1 MESYFKEKTS
11 LDKIIKA
18 FGVLIEGFKEAFKNE
33 VAFRQEFY
41 LSLIL
46 ILAGFLIGETEIQK
60 TLLISSIIMIQIIE
74 LLNRVLGNTLDK
86 ILFDNH
92 SLLKKAKNI
101 GNAFVFLSFGNA
113 FITWILILFF

>member
-18 FGVLIEGFKEAFKNE
+18 FSGLIEGFKEAFKNE

-46 ILAGFLIGETEIQK
+46 IPAGFLIGETGIQK
-60 TLLISSIIMIQIIE
+60 TLLISSIVMIQIIE
-74 LLNRVLGNTLDK
+74 LLNRILDNTFDK

-92 SLLKKAKNI
+92 SLLKRAKSI
-101 GNAFVFLSFGNA
+101 GNTFVFLAFGNA
-113 FITWILILFF
+113 FITWSLILFY

>member
-1 MESYFKEKTS
+1 MDSYFNEKTS
-11 LDKIIKA
+11 LDKIIKT
-18 FGVLIEGFKEAFKNE
+18 FGGLIEGFKEAFKNE

-101 GNAFVFLSFGNA
+101 GDAFVFLSFGNA

>member
-18 FGVLIEGFKEAFKNE
+18 FGGLIEGFKEAFKNE

-46 ILAGFLIGETEIQK
+46 IPAGFLIGETGIQK
-60 TLLISSIIMIQIIE
+60 TLLISSIVMIQIIE
-74 LLNRVLGNTLDK
+74 LLNRILDNTFDK

-92 SLLKKAKNI
+92 SLLKRAKSI
-101 GNAFVFLSFGNA
+101 GNTFVFLAFGNA
-113 FITWILILFF
+113 FITWSLILFY

>member
-1 MESYFKEKTS
+1 MNSYFNEKTS

-18 FGVLIEGFKEAFKNE
+18 FGGLIEGFKEAFKNE

-46 ILAGFLIGETEIQK
+46 IPAGFLIGETGIQK
-60 TLLISSIIMIQIIE
+60 TLLISSIVMIQIIE
-74 LLNRVLGNTLDK
+74 LLNRILDNTFDK

-92 SLLKKAKNI
+92 SLLKRAKSI
-101 GNAFVFLSFGNA
+101 GNTFVFLAFGNA
-113 FITWILILFF
+113 FITWSLILFY